1 ILRSYAARRSQ
12 TSTETLISLTLSF
25 VFFAHFQ
32 SAQMRS
38 RIYVLK
44 SVTEDI
50 KEKIPYVA
58 NKYTAAWMLDVS
70 GSFSPCR
77 RHFMLLKL
85 KSARLKNMKNYNNYL
100 EEGRSEDEAV
110 QLYFQ
115 RLTMTTML
123 RMVVKRSTQGFQNI
137 TDKFM
142 ELSTNSKIYLLSFV
156 VLLEDQEVNKMMLFI
171 GVM

>member
-1 ILRSYAARRSQ
+1 MWSLYTIILFRKCSV
-12 TSTETLISLTLSF
+12 SF
-25 VFFAHFQ
+25 WYCAEIVNALFPIRF
-32 SAQMRS
+32 
-38 RIYVLK
+38 
-44 SVTEDI
+44 
-50 KEKIPYVA
+50 PYVA
-58 NKYTAAWMLDVS
+58 LDYEQEVETAKSSSAIKLNSFMLTLDFFVI
-70 GSFSPCR
+70 PR

-123 RMVVKRSTQGFQNI
+123 RMVVKSRSQKTQGFQNI
-137 TDKFM
+137 TEKFM
-142 ELSTNSKIYLLSFV
+142 ELSTNSKICLLSFV
-156 VLLEDQEVNKMMLFI
+156 VLLEVQEVNKMMLFI

>member
-1 ILRSYAARRSQ
+1 MFLVLRCYMIVCFKIL
-12 TSTETLISLTLSF
+12 
-25 VFFAHFQ
+25 VNFFILLQ
-32 SAQMRS
+32 
-38 RIYVLK
+38 
-44 SVTEDI
+44 DI

-58 NKYTAAWMLDVS
+58 LDYEKEVETAKSSSAIKSILRNKYTAAWMLDVS

-100 EEGRSEDEAV
+100 
-110 QLYFQ
+110 
-115 RLTMTTML
+115 
-123 RMVVKRSTQGFQNI
+123 NI

>member
-1 ILRSYAARRSQ
+1 
-12 TSTETLISLTLSF
+12 
-25 VFFAHFQ
+25 
-32 SAQMRS
+32 
-38 RIYVLK
+38 
-44 SVTEDI
+44 
-50 KEKIPYVA
+50 
-58 NKYTAAWMLDVS
+58 MLDVS

-77 RHFMLLKL
+77 RHLMLLKL

-123 RMVVKRSTQGFQNI
+123 RMVVKSRSQKTQGFQNI

>member
-1 ILRSYAARRSQ
+1 MHP
-12 TSTETLISLTLSF
+12 E
-25 VFFAHFQ
+25 
-32 SAQMRS
+32 
-38 RIYVLK
+38 
-44 SVTEDI
+44 SVTVLRELMVLSRLQSPSHYEALSCAVRLLRRDI

-58 NKYTAAWMLDVS
+58 LDYEKEVETA
-70 GSFSPCR
+70 
-77 RHFMLLKL
+77 
-85 KSARLKNMKNYNNYL
+85 KSSSAIK

-123 RMVVKRSTQGFQNI
+123 RMVVKSRSQKTQGFQNI